1 MQVALSAG
9 GYSVLF
15 ESDSHEVV
23 ELVNNRTN
31 SMSEIIWMIFE
42 ILEKKKEKSPEFQ
55 SSAHT

>member
-31 SMSEIIWMIFE
+31 SMSEISTHLDHVM
-42 ILEKKKEKSPEFQ
+42 
-55 SSAHT
+55 A